1 MKSVIISGASSGIGA
16 ALAIELAAPGVRL
29 GLLGRNQQRLMAVV
43 EACEKRGA
51 TCQPGCFDIVE
62 REALAAFCAEFER
75 EAPIDIVM
83 SNAGILAGRDDTNT
97 IESGDTARQVIS
109 TNLTAAVDLANFCI
123 PGMRANGHGKII
135 FVSSLAA
142 FSPLADAPAYS
153 AAKAGLVAYG
163 LALRQALAQDGIDVI
178 VSCPGYVETAM
189 ARIHIGARPMQIT
202 AKDAAKRIIT
212 EIARNR
218 PLSGF
223 PFTLYWSSR
232 LSQIIPEWLRRIST
246 RGLRFYVGPSRD

>member
-16 ALAIELAAPGVRL
+16 ALAMEMAAPGVRL
-29 GLLGRNQQRLMAVV
+29 GLLGRNQQRLMAIV

-51 TCQPGCFDIVE
+51 ICRSGSFDILE
-62 REALAAFCAEFER
+62 RAALAAFCDEFQR
-75 EAPIDIVM
+75 EAAIDILI
-83 SNAGILAGRDDTNT
+83 SNAGILAGRDKAND
-97 IESGDTARQVIS
+97 IEDADTAHQVIS
-109 TNLTAAVDLANFCI
+109 TNLTAAADLANFCI
-123 PGMRANGHGKII
+123 PGMRANGKGKIVFI
-135 FVSSLAA
+135 SSLAA

-163 LALRQALAQDGIDVI
+163 LALRQALAQHGIDVI

-202 AKDAAKRIIT
+202 AEDAAKRIIT

-232 LSQIIPEWLRRIST
+232 LAQIMPEWIRRIST
-246 RGLRFYVGPSRD
+246 RGLRFYVGSSKD